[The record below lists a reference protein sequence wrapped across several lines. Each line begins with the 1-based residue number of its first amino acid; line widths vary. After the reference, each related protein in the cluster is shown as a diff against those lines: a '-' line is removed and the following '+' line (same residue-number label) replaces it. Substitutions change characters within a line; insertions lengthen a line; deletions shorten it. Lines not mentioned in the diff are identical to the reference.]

1 MTGATGCDD
10 AAVARASV
18 PAVLLP
24 VVLLLL
30 SACGNATLGSP
41 DASGGLLAH
50 RADLRGADYVV
61 GGGPT
66 TTLRLLC
73 QMTIAAMQTAGATA
87 EDECG
92 KVGAHDVHDSPE
104 QSDVDTG
111 WAALRTTMPD
121 GTPAPEGTLPPSATP
136 LATLRA
142 TDAAR
147 GVAWLDPT
155 VFDGADVVVTRPGV
169 AADLPGLA
177 AASAT
182 HPTNLCATT
191 DAVPGSPVAPGTAA
205 LLAGYGFAP
214 AVLPQDAGSVLAGV
228 ATGRCTAGLVPGESG
243 RVPALGLVVLPDPR
257 GVLVGPAGPRGFAPV
272 MRAGVLAGRPQ
283 VADLFGELTRRLDGP
298 AMRGMVREVEVDG
311 RDPRDVARRWLIA
324 QGLVAK
330 G

>member
-1 MTGATGCDD
+1 VLVTAI
-10 AAVARASV
+10 AA
-18 PAVLLP
+18 LLS
-24 VVLLLL
+24 LL
-30 SACGNATLGSP
+30 SACGNPTLGSP

-50 RADLRGADYVV
+50 RADLRGASYVV

-66 TTLRLLC
+66 TALRLLC

-92 KVGAHDVHDSPE
+92 KVGARDVHDSP
-104 QSDVDTG
+104 QRSDVDTG
-111 WAALRTTMPD
+111 WASLRTTMPD
-121 GTPAPEGTLPPSATP
+121 GTPAPDGELPPSPTP

-142 TDAAR
+142 TDAPR
-147 GVAWLDPT
+147 DVAWLDPT
-155 VFDGADVVVTRPGV
+155 AFDGADVVVTRPGRV
-169 AADLPGLA
+169 ADLAGLA
-177 AASAT
+177 ASTAGG
-182 HPTNLCATT
+182 PTTLCASS

-214 AVLPQDAGSVLAGV
+214 TTTVVPADAGAVLAGV

-243 RVPALGLVVLPDPR
+243 RVPALGLLALPDVR
-257 GVLVGPAGPRGFAPV
+257 GVLTGPAGSRGFAPV
-272 MRAGVLAGRPQ
+272 MRRGALEGHPA
-283 VADLFGELTRRLDGP
+283 VADLLGEITRRLDGT

>member
-1 MTGATGCDD
+1 
-10 AAVARASV
+10 
-18 PAVLLP
+18 VL
-24 VVLLLL
+24 VTVIAMSLLA
-30 SACGNATLGSP
+30 ACGNPVLGSP

-50 RADLRGADYVV
+50 RADLRGASYVV

-66 TTLRLLC
+66 TALRLLC

-92 KVGAHDVHDSPE
+92 KVGARDVHDSSE

-111 WAALRTTMPD
+111 WASLRTTMPD
-121 GTPAPEGTLPPSATP
+121 GTPAPDGALPPSPTP
-136 LATLRA
+136 LTTLRA
-142 TDAAR
+142 ADAPR

-155 VFDGADVVVTRPGV
+155 AFDGADVVVIRPGR
-169 AADLPGLA
+169 AADLPAL
-177 AASAT
+177 AASA
-182 HPTNLCATT
+182 PTTLCATA

-205 LLAGYGFAP
+205 LLAGYGFP
-214 AVLPQDAGSVLAGV
+214 PGTTVVPEDAGAVLAGV

-243 RVPALGLVVLPDPR
+243 RVPALGLVVLPDVR
-257 GVLVGPAGPRGFAPV
+257 GVLTGPAGPRGFVPV
-272 MRAGVLAGRPQ
+272 MRLGALEGHPA
-283 VADLFGELTRRLDGP
+283 VADLLGEITRRLDGT

>member
-1 MTGATGCDD
+1 MCVPVLAT
-10 AAVARASV
+10 ALAVS
-18 PAVLLP
+18 
-24 VVLLLL
+24 L
-30 SACGNATLGSP
+30 SMLAGCGNSTLGSP

-50 RADLRGADYVV
+50 RADLRGASYVV

-66 TTLRLLC
+66 TALRLLC

-92 KVGAHDVHDSPE
+92 KVGALDVHDSS
-104 QSDVDTG
+104 QRSDVDTG
-111 WAALRTTMPD
+111 WAALRTTGPD
-121 GTPAPEGTLPPSATP
+121 GTPAPGGGLPPSATP

-142 TDAAR
+142 ADAPR
-147 GVAWLDPT
+147 DVAWLDPT
-155 VFDGADVVVTRPGV
+155 AFDGADVVVTRPGR
-169 AADLPGLA
+169 AADLPALA
-177 AASAT
+177 ASTAAGQAT
-182 HPTNLCATT
+182 LCATA

-214 AVLPQDAGSVLAGV
+214 STRVVPADAGAVLAGV

-243 RVPALGLVVLPDPR
+243 RVPALGLVALPDVR
-257 GVLVGPAGPRGFAPV
+257 GVLTGPAGPRGFAPV
-272 MRAGVLAGRPQ
+272 MRQGTLEGHPAV
-283 VADLFGELTRRLDGP
+283 VDLFGEITRRLDGT

-324 QGLVAK
+324 EGLVAK